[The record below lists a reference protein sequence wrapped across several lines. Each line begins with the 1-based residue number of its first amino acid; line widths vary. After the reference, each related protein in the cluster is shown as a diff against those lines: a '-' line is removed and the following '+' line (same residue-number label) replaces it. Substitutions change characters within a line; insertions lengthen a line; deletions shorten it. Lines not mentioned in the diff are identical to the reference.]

1 MRIICRDLGEFE
13 IKHPLTPVGFDEFEL
28 APKDVTRLESLICS
42 DDVLERIDSRSYDSL
57 WASNGIKRAVI
68 IGHEGAIKTPYWG
81 LFIELQM
88 DEYYDPML
96 DDEEDFLF
104 FGILDGLSVVQVNY
118 PRGVRVFLSH
128 DVGWGLPCTVTR
140 YEGGRTYLDTPELI
154 FADGRAVSRQAS
166 LLRDDKGYLVTHYL
180 DYGDGVLRPREDRL
194 EGQIIQPVVI
204 WQRD

>member
-1 MRIICRDLGEFE
+1 MRIVCRHLGEFE
-13 IKHPLTPVGFDEFEL
+13 IKHPLTPIGYNEFEL
-28 APKDVTRLESLICS
+28 APEDVTRLEGLLCS
-42 DDVLERIDSRSYDSL
+42 ENVQKRIDSWSYANL
-57 WASNGIKRAVI
+57 WASDGIKRAII
-68 IGHEGAIKTPYWG
+68 IGRDGVINTPYWG

-88 DEYYDPML
+88 DKYYDPMF
-96 DDEEDFLF
+96 DYEEDFLS

-118 PRGVRVFLSH
+118 PRGVRIFLSH
-128 DVGWGLPCTVTR
+128 DIGDGLPCTVTR

-166 LLRDDKGYLVTHYL
+166 LLRDEKGYLVTHYL